1 MAKLITSEAN
11 VQSAMHAVQIFGGR
25 GYMRE
30 FGMEKALRDAIGGPI
45 YSGTNETQR
54 IRIASML
61 GL

>member
-1 MAKLITSEAN
+1 MA
-11 VQSAMHAVQIFGGR
+11 
-25 GYMRE
+25 
-30 FGMEKALRDAIGGPI
+30 KALRDAIGGSI